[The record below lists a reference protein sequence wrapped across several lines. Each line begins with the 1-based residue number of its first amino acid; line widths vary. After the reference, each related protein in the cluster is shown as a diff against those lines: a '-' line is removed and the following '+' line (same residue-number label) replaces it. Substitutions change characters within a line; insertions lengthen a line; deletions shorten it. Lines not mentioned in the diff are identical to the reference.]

1 MEQTSPKKEG
11 IDEKLKQLPFPGE
24 ARRVTSSLPFC
35 VPVLQNETI
44 RDKEQPDSDRKAYA
58 NVIIT
63 PFTTDSNHIC
73 SIILRATPNYLLGTC
88 YRTDRTQ
95 STQRGFC
102 FVSMCII

>member
-1 MEQTSPKKEG
+1 MEQTNPKKEG
-11 IDEKLKQLPFPGE
+11 IDEKLKQLSFPGE

-44 RDKEQPDSDRKAYA
+44 GDKEQPDSDRKAYA
-58 NVIIT
+58 DVIIT